1 MLLYVLLGVGVII
14 ITSVTVGFFIG
25 AVVPQKCG
33 AAMLAILVLL
43 TAFTMNGFLEHTEQ
57 KLAWL
62 LLLVARSNHGMT
74 SFETD
79 DLMFWR
85 CMRVVMLVV
94 ARVYSDV

>member
-1 MLLYVLLGVGVII
+1 
-14 ITSVTVGFFIG
+14 
-25 AVVPQKCG
+25 
-33 AAMLAILVLL
+33 
-43 TAFTMNGFLEHTEQ
+43 MNGFLEHTEQ